1 MYMQLVGAVSR
12 DNSLRIIQVT
22 PNPPL
27 IDIIFLSTSHPLL
40 YVLIIIVCCGA
51 VLSQKDIIETVN
63 KHPNAGWTAGHNPSL
78 ANYTVNINT
87 LLLLSSR
94 NNFLLCLLTS
104 ESSSCVQ
111 IEQFKHILGVKP
123 TPPGLRAGVPTKTYS
138 KSKELPK
145 EFDARSK
152 WSGCTTIG
160 NILGKLN

>member
-1 MYMQLVGAVSR
+1 MVWYGV
-12 DNSLRIIQVT
+12 
-22 PNPPL
+22 
-27 IDIIFLSTSHPLL
+27 
-40 YVLIIIVCCGA
+40 
-51 VLSQKDIIETVN
+51 VLSQEDIIERIN

-87 LLLLSSR
+87 LLLLLSR

-123 TPPGLRAGVPTKTYS
+123 TPTGLRAGVPTKTYS

-152 WSGCTTIG
+152 WSGCSTIG